1 MPIPSWSVLGSPE
14 GVCNTRRRNMDA
26 RRRTERD
33 QKRSR
38 LSSAVSWPS
47 ARPRLGVCQSRLQW
61 RRDRGGHSVLDEHI
75 GGLPFGQLDLI
86 PAYSES
92 HAERAPAGPY
102 RIDLDRHRVVLAS
115 RMPVLTTVLDDDEVT
130 AGCLERTVAAT
141 HVLQPRQERVFK
153 ELVIPARMH
162 HSLSVA
168 IAGRDAHRKPAPVTV
183 ASMPSRHLTH
193 SLPPPA
199 EFPGI

>member
-14 GVCNTRRRNMDA
+14 GAGNTRRRILDA

-33 QKRSR
+33 QKWSR
-38 LSSAVSWPS
+38 LSSAVSWP
-47 ARPRLGVCQSRLQW
+47 RLSVRQSRLQW
-61 RRDRGGHSVLDEHI
+61 RRDRGGHSVLDEHVS
-75 GGLPFGQLDLI
+75 GLPFGQLDLI
-86 PAYSES
+86 PAYVES
-92 HAERAPAGPY
+92 HAERGPAGPY
-102 RIDLDRHRVVLAS
+102 RIDLDRHRVALAS
-115 RMPVLTTVLDDDEVT
+115 RIPVLTTALDDDEVT
-130 AGCLERTVAAT
+130 AGCLERRVAAT

-183 ASMPSRHLTH
+183 ASMPSRDLTH
-193 SLPPPA
+193 SLPPSA
-199 EFPGI
+199 EFLGN